1 MGLPRDIYA
10 AVDSCDTAQ
19 EIWLLI
25 QQMMKGSDIGAQE
38 KRAKLFNEW
47 ETLTSTDGESIES
60 YYHHFSKLM
69 NDFKGNK
76 HFSKKIASNL
86 KFLNNLQPKWK
97 RHIIIVRQIKDLH
110 QVDDTQL
117 YDFLKMNKEE
127 IAQSGINMV
136 GGNGGNQFRQY
147 AGQNSKNQIKYD
159 VGQFARN
166 QNGYNAGNQVVQNA
180 VQNPGIQNVG
190 NQNGLIVVLGITN
203 QKGNGNRN
211 NGNQIRRDATYLQ
224 TQLLIAQ
231 KEKARIQLQA
241 EEVDLMAATGDI
253 KEIEEINANCIL
265 MTNLEQASSSS
276 TQADKAPVYDS
287 DGSAEVHHYENC
299 YNNDRFNM
307 FTQEEQYTELL
318 EPITEPFLDQQ
329 NDNNVIYADSNVE
342 HNG

>member
-1 MGLPRDIYA
+1 MGLPGDIYA

-19 EIWLLI
+19 EIWLRI
-25 QQMMKGSDIGAQE
+25 QQMMKGYDIGAQA
-38 KRAKLFNEW
+38 KKAKLFNEW

-60 YYHHFSKLM
+60 YYHRFSKLM
-69 NDFKGNK
+69 NDFKQNK
-76 HFSKKIASNL
+76 HFSEKIASNL
-86 KFLNNLQPKWK
+86 KFLNNLQLKWK
-97 RHIIIVRQIKDLH
+97 CHITIVRQTKDLH
-110 QVDDTQL
+110 QVDYTQL

-136 GGNGGNQFRQY
+136 GGNGGNQESGC
-147 AGQNSKNQIKYD
+147 AECSSESE
-159 VGQFARN
+159 
-166 QNGYNAGNQVVQNA
+166 
-180 VQNPGIQNVG
+180 

-203 QKGNGNRN
+203 QKGNGNGN
-211 NGNQIRRDATYLQ
+211 NDNQI
-224 TQLLIAQ
+224 
-231 KEKARIQLQA
+231 RIQLQA